1 QNQRM
6 TSLLPPVGVEVF
18 RRFTP
23 ASLEE
28 IQQEA
33 EKNKKKPEKDQS
45 KPASHLQ
52 AGKPLPFIYGH
63 PSPELLS
70 TPLEDLDPFY
80 QSQKTF
86 IVICKTKLIHR
97 FNADRACYL
106 LSPFNCLRS
115 SAIRILINTV
125 FSLFFILTILT
136 NCVSMTMAHMLW
148 ARNVEYVFMI
158 IYTGEVILKLLSRG
172 VCFGRFTFLRDPWNW
187 LDVLNITANVKLIFI
202 LGHIKNLSV
211 LKGFRLANQMSLCAP
226 TPGLKKTAEGLVQS
240 LKWLAVATVLTVFVL
255 SFLALLGMQVF
266 MGVLKHKCV
275 NSSPS
280 DVSLFVCWLVPGQS
294 DLMLCGNSSDS
305 RRCPTGFIC
314 IKTGRNPDYGFT
326 SFDTF
331 GWSLL
336 TVVRIAMQDL
346 LDVLLQLTL
355 QAAGKANI
363 SVFVLIFFPGCF
375 LVVSLS
381 VAAVAIALV
390 KQEKA
395 EAAEAKKTEEEFSWI
410 VKVLKKREDSCLCMN
425 GFLPSPISHLPL
437 FQLKN
442 YKLNSSFNAEIN
454 CVTTNDACRAY
465 VNSINR
471 DLVRSRIFNEHFLGQ
486 QATGEAELLEEHDSP
501 QKKKPAARTL
511 DQENVTVE
519 DTKDEVQPSCCS
531 CADRILQGECCI
543 CSQWL
548 KLKLRPFVLSQ
559 FFDLGIIV
567 CIIINN
573 VFMAME
579 HHRMTM
585 DFEWKL
591 ANSHLVFT
599 AIFTAEL
606 LLKVL
611 ALGIKGYFK
620 VSWHIFDFII
630 VILSLLELFLADI
643 EGLTLLRSVTLLRPL
658 RLGRWWPALRML
670 MKITWFSVG
679 NLSVVLVF
687 VVFMF
692 AVVGTQ
698 LFRQNYQENVC
709 MLSSRCELPRW
720 HMMDFPHAFL
730 LVFRVLS
737 GEWIE
742 CMWDCM
748 KISNK
753 GLCVIY
759 YMAVVLIGNLL
770 VVNLFLYLLLS
781 PSCTSKPGAAA
792 GQGPNKRHAGSWIL
806 ESFRALTVC
815 VQALRVICIIS
826 PNSNDSVKDSSV
838 VEVSGCPG
846 NELKIQA
853 DTNNE
858 EKKQSKTLYLCNVFH
873 IEACLQIIGSTA
885 VDEHF
890 KGERILTPEQ
900 PAPYSTLRKSMDKST
915 SLKFSL
921 LKNFNSYLTYIGNQ
935 RSSDASDCHD
945 GDVQKL
951 QDNKN
956 KTENSPGD
964 CCCAMI
970 GTTVCYSCCPI
981 QNIDTSKGAGRGWYK
996 FRKAC
1001 LLIVQHRLFEIFI
1014 IFIILLSR
1022 AALALEDTLLFHWS
1036 VLQMVLDKADQ
1047 VFTFLFLME
1056 MLLKWT
1062 AFGFRKYF
1070 SSFWCWLD
1078 FLILDV
1084 SLFSSVGVILGYSAA
1099 YLRTLRA
1106 LRTLR
1111 VPSRFK
1117 GMRVVLRVMAAT
1129 APSMCN
1135 SLLVIL
1141 FVWQIFSILGVNM
1154 FAGKFAYCSNHTD
1167 SIIFEVDNKSQ
1178 CYELNDSS
1186 PTDIFWKYNDFNF
1199 DHVGMGLLSL
1209 LIMATSTGWK
1219 EIIYAAVDSTEVDS
1233 QPEYE
1238 SKPVMYLY
1246 FVVFIV
1252 FGCFFSANLFIRFF
1266 VDALHQL
1273 SNKAGGKHAFM
1284 TEEQLKFHGTVRK
1297 MFPKSP
1303 EKAAPRPMNR
1313 FQARLFDLVTAPL
1326 FEILVVA
1333 LICVNAVV
1341 MMMDSDDLSEQGQEI
1356 LMWFLFVFIILY
1368 CIEFFLKIT
1377 ALRRHYF
1384 SFGLNI
1390 LDFVVLIFM
1399 ILGLFF
1405 SDLLEKYFVSP
1416 AAVFILRLARVSR
1429 VLPFFR
1435 LGRRIQMLL
1444 TSFMMSLPALMNIG
1458 LLFLLVVYTYS
1469 FVGMRIFYIINFGT
1483 IGDSMISMILFS
1495 PSSAWSLLVWNST
1508 KYSAPTV
1515 VPLWDWANLS
1525 AGVIFFCSYVLLH
1538 LLLVV
1543 HLFIAVI
1550 LESFN
1555 SREAEDAVVLQMFYN
1570 TWREFDPE
1578 ASQVIQYSELSD
1590 FCDALQD
1597 PLRIPKPNNIRLIN
1611 MDLPLLPGDQICCLD
1626 VLKPLMTQVT
1636 FGEEREMD
1644 SLKAQLKKKFIGNNT
1659 TKVSHEP
1666 ISSTLQRKQED
1677 VAAAVIQRA
1686 FRKHQVQNR
1695 PGGAYGAPD
1704 KPEDEAT
1711 GMLVSSQ

>member
-1 QNQRM
+1 MSWFEFWSSRLQRAEHLMKTQQLTPSQRNQLHGNHEVRMELRNQRM

-28 IQQEA
+28 IEQEA

-52 AGKPLPFIYGH
+52 AGKPLPFIYGD

-86 IVICKTKLIHR
+86 IVICKKKLIHR
-97 FNADRACYL
+97 FDADPACYL

-115 SAIRILINTV
+115 SAIRILLHPI
-125 FSLFFILTILT
+125 FSVLFILTILT
-136 NCVSMTMAHMLW
+136 NCILMTMPHTLW
-148 ARNVEYVFMI
+148 TRDVEYVFMI
-158 IYTGEVILKLLSRG
+158 IYIGEVILKLLSRG

-187 LDVLNITANVKLIFI
+187 LDVLNIIASVIAMSVGLREFAALKTI
-202 LGHIKNLSV
+202 SRV
-211 LKGFRLANQMSLCAP
+211 LKLFSYM
-226 TPGLKKTAEGLVQS
+226 PGPKKTAERLVQS
-240 LKWLAVATVLTVFVL
+240 LKWLAIAMVLMVFVL
-255 SFLALLGMQVF
+255 SILALIGTQFF

-275 NSSPS
+275 ISSPS
-280 DVSLFVCWLVPGQS
+280 GRMDTPTTEQPEYFVTHNETIHFYDNFVFEDYINKVENLYFMPGQS
-294 DLMLCGNSSDS
+294 DPMLCGNSSDS
-305 RRCPTGFIC
+305 RRCPRGFTC
-314 IKTGRNPDYGFT
+314 MKTGRNPEYGFT

-331 GWSLL
+331 SWSLL
-336 TVVRIAMQDL
+336 AVVRIAMQDL
-346 LDVLLQLTL
+346 SDVLLQLTL
-355 QAAGKANI
+355 QAAGKAYM

-375 LVVSLS
+375 LVVSLF
-381 VAAVAIALV
+381 VAVVAIALV

-410 VKVLKKREDSCLCMN
+410 VKVLKKREDS
-425 GFLPSPISHLPL
+425 
-437 FQLKN
+437 
-442 YKLNSSFNAEIN
+442 E
-454 CVTTNDACRAY
+454 V
-465 VNSINR
+465 
-471 DLVRSRIFNEHFLGQ
+471 
-486 QATGEAELLEEHDSP
+486 TGETELLEEHDSP

-511 DQENVTVE
+511 HQENVTVE

-531 CADRILQGECCI
+531 CTDRILQGECCI

-559 FFDLGIIV
+559 FFDLGIII
-567 CIIINN
+567 CIIINTI
-573 VFMAME
+573 FMAMD
-579 HHRMTM
+579 HHEMRPK
-585 DFEWKL
+585 FGKKL
-591 ANSHLVFT
+591 ANSNVVFT

-620 VSWHIFDFII
+620 VSWHIFDFIVI
-630 VILSLLELFLADI
+630 ILSLLDLCLANVK
-643 EGLTLLRSVTLLRPL
+643 GLSLLRSVRLLRPL
-658 RLGRWWPALRML
+658 RLGRWWSALGML

-698 LFRQNYQENVC
+698 LFQQNYQDHEENVC
-709 MLSSRCELPRW
+709 MFSSRCKLPRW
-720 HMMDFPHAFL
+720 HMMDFSHSFL

-759 YMAVVLIGNLL
+759 YMAVVLIGNIL
-770 VVNLFLYLLLS
+770 VLNLFLHLFLS
-781 PSCTSKPGAAA
+781 PFCTNKPGSAA

-806 ESFRALTVC
+806 ESFRALTGKRTHANTDQKVESKNKDR
-815 VQALRVICIIS
+815 QDYLALTPVSSGQPSLRQH
-826 PNSNDSVKDSSV
+826 SNDSVKDSSV
-838 VEVSGCPG
+838 VELSRSPG
-846 NELKIQA
+846 NIFKIQS

-858 EKKQSKTLYLCNVFH
+858 EKKQNH
-873 IEACLQIIGSTA
+873 G
-885 VDEHF
+885 H
-890 KGERILTPEQ
+890 
-900 PAPYSTLRKSMDKST
+900 
-915 SLKFSL
+915 
-921 LKNFNSYLTYIGNQ
+921 
-935 RSSDASDCHD
+935 
-945 GDVQKL
+945 VQEL
-951 QDNKN
+951 QDNKSQ
-956 KTENSPGD
+956 TENSPGD
-964 CCCAMI
+964 CCCAI
-970 GTTVCYSCCPI
+970 CYNCCPI
-981 QNIDTSKGAGRGWYK
+981 QDIDTSKGAGRGWYK

-1014 IFIILLSR
+1014 IFIVLLSS
-1022 AALALEDTLLFHWS
+1022 AALALEDTMLFHRP

-1062 AFGFRKYF
+1062 AFGFKKYF

-1084 SLFSSVGVILGYSAA
+1084 SLFSSVCVMLGYSAA

-1117 GMRVVLRVMAAT
+1117 GTRAVLRVMAAT

-1135 SLLVIL
+1135 SLLVVL
-1141 FVWQIFSILGVNM
+1141 FVWLIFSILGVNL
-1154 FAGKFAYCSNHTD
+1154 FAGRFAYCSNHTD
-1167 SIIFEVDNKSQ
+1167 GIIFEVNNKMQ
-1178 CYELNDSS
+1178 CYELIDSS
-1186 PTDIFWKYNDFNF
+1186 PTEVYWKYTEFNF

-1209 LIMATSTGWK
+1209 LIMATSADWK
-1219 EIIYAAVDSTEVDS
+1219 EIIYSAVDSTEVDI
-1233 QPEYE
+1233 QPVHE
-1238 SKPVMYLY
+1238 SRPVMYLY
-1246 FVVFIV
+1246 FVLFII

-1266 VDALHQL
+1266 VDTLHQL
-1273 SNKAGGKHAFM
+1273 SNKAGGKHVFM

-1303 EKAAPRPMNR
+1303 EKAAPRPTNR

-1326 FEILVVA
+1326 FEILVVV
-1333 LICVNAVV
+1333 LICVNVVV
-1341 MMMDSDDLSEQGQEI
+1341 MMMESDDLSEQGQEV
-1356 LMWFLFVFIILY
+1356 LMWFLYIFLILY

-1377 ALRRHYF
+1377 ALRWHYF

-1399 ILGLFF
+1399 ISGLFI
-1405 SDLLEKYFVSP
+1405 SDLLAHYFVSP
-1416 AAVFILRLARVSR
+1416 AALFLLRLARISR

-1444 TSFMMSLPALMNIG
+1444 TGFMMSLPALMNIG

-1469 FVGMRIFYIINFGT
+1469 FVGTRIFYMINFGT

-1495 PSSAWSLLVWNST
+1495 LSPTWSLLVRNST
-1508 KYSAPTV
+1508 KYSPPTV
-1515 VPLWDWANLS
+1515 IPLGYWANLS
-1525 AGVIFFCSYVLLH
+1525 AGVVFFCSYVLLH

-1555 SREAEDAVVLQMFYN
+1555 SREAEDAVLLQMFYN
-1570 TWREFDPE
+1570 TWRKFDPE

-1626 VLKPLMTQVT
+1626 VLKALMTQT
-1636 FGEEREMD
+1636 FGEEREME
-1644 SLKAQLKKKFIGNNT
+1644 SLKDQLEKKFTGNNR
-1659 TKVSHEP
+1659 KQVSHEP
-1666 ISSTLQRKQED
+1666 ISSTLQRKQEE

-1686 FRKHQVQNR
+1686 FRKHQAQN
-1695 PGGAYGAPD
+1695 GAPD
-1704 KPEDEAT
+1704 QPEDKTT
-1711 GMLVSSQ
+1711 GVSASSQ

>member
-1 QNQRM
+1 MSWFEFWSSRLQRAEHLMKTQQLTPSQRNQLHGNHEVRMELQNQRM

-52 AGKPLPFIYGH
+52 AGKPLPFIYRA

-86 IVICKTKLIHR
+86 IVICKKKLIHR
-97 FNADRACYL
+97 FDADPACYL

-115 SAIRILINTV
+115 SAIRILLHPI
-125 FSLFFILTILT
+125 FSVLFILTILT
-136 NCVSMTMAHMLW
+136 NCILMTMPHMLW
-148 ARNVEYVFMI
+148 TRDVEYVFMI
-158 IYTGEVILKLLSRG
+158 IYIGEVILKLLSRG

-187 LDVLNITANVKLIFI
+187 LDVLNIISSVIAMSVGLREFAALKTI
-202 LGHIKNLSV
+202 SRV
-211 LKGFRLANQMSLCAP
+211 LKLFSYM
-226 TPGLKKTAEGLVQS
+226 PGPKKTAERLVQS
-240 LKWLAVATVLTVFVL
+240 LKWLAIAMVLMVFVL
-255 SFLALLGMQVF
+255 SILALIGTQFF

-275 NSSPS
+275 ISSPS
-280 DVSLFVCWLVPGQS
+280 GRMDTPTTEQPEYFVTHNETIHFYDNFVFEDYINKVENLYFMPGQS
-294 DLMLCGNSSDS
+294 DPMLCGNSSDS
-305 RRCPTGFIC
+305 RRCPRGFTC
-314 IKTGRNPDYGFT
+314 MKTGRNPEYGFT

-331 GWSLL
+331 SWSLL
-336 TVVRIAMQDL
+336 AVVRIAMQDL
-346 LDVLLQLTL
+346 SDVLLQLTL
-355 QAAGKANI
+355 QAAGKAYM
-363 SVFVLIFFPGCF
+363 SVFVLVFFPGCF
-375 LVVSLS
+375 LVVSLF
-381 VAAVAIALV
+381 VAVVAIALV

-410 VKVLKKREDSCLCMN
+410 VKVLKKREDS
-425 GFLPSPISHLPL
+425 
-437 FQLKN
+437 
-442 YKLNSSFNAEIN
+442 E
-454 CVTTNDACRAY
+454 V
-465 VNSINR
+465 
-471 DLVRSRIFNEHFLGQ
+471 
-486 QATGEAELLEEHDSP
+486 TGETELLEEHDSA

-511 DQENVTVE
+511 HQENVTVE

-531 CADRILQGECCI
+531 CTDRILQGECCI

-559 FFDLGIIV
+559 FFDLGIII
-567 CIIINN
+567 CIIINTI
-573 VFMAME
+573 FMAMD
-579 HHRMTM
+579 HHEMRPK
-585 DFEWKL
+585 FGKKL
-591 ANSHLVFT
+591 ANSNVVFT

-620 VSWHIFDFII
+620 VSWHIFDFIVI
-630 VILSLLELFLADI
+630 ILSLLDLCLANVK
-643 EGLTLLRSVTLLRPL
+643 GLSLLRSVRLLRPL
-658 RLGRWWPALRML
+658 RLGRWWSDLGIL
-670 MKITWFSVG
+670 MKMTWFSVG

-698 LFRQNYQENVC
+698 LFQQNYQDHEENVC
-709 MLSSRCELPRW
+709 MFSSRCKLPRW
-720 HMMDFPHAFL
+720 HMMDFSHSFL

-759 YMAVVLIGNLL
+759 YMAVVLIGNIL
-770 VVNLFLYLLLS
+770 VLNLFLHLFLS
-781 PSCTSKPGAAA
+781 PFCTNKPGSAA

-806 ESFRALTVC
+806 ESFRALTGKRTHANTDQKVESKNKDR
-815 VQALRVICIIS
+815 QDYLALTPVSSGQPSLRHH
-826 PNSNDSVKDSSV
+826 SNDSVKDSSV
-838 VEVSGCPG
+838 VELSRSPG
-846 NELKIQA
+846 NIFKIQA

-858 EKKQSKTLYLCNVFH
+858 EKKQNH
-873 IEACLQIIGSTA
+873 
-885 VDEHF
+885 
-890 KGERILTPEQ
+890 
-900 PAPYSTLRKSMDKST
+900 
-915 SLKFSL
+915 
-921 LKNFNSYLTYIGNQ
+921 
-935 RSSDASDCHD
+935 
-945 GDVQKL
+945 GDVQEL
-951 QDNKN
+951 QDNKSQ
-956 KTENSPGD
+956 TENSPGD
-964 CCCAMI
+964 CCCAI
-970 GTTVCYSCCPI
+970 CYNCCPI
-981 QNIDTSKGAGRGWYK
+981 QDIDTSKGAGRGWYK

-1014 IFIILLSR
+1014 IFIVLLSS
-1022 AALALEDTLLFHWS
+1022 AALALEDTMLFHRP

-1062 AFGFRKYF
+1062 AFGFKKYF

-1084 SLFSSVGVILGYSAA
+1084 SLFSSVCVMLGHSAA

-1117 GMRVVLRVMAAT
+1117 GTRAVLRVMAAT

-1135 SLLVIL
+1135 SLLVVL
-1141 FVWQIFSILGVNM
+1141 FVWLIFSILGVNL
-1154 FAGKFAYCSNHTD
+1154 FAGRFAYCSNHTD
-1167 SIIFEVDNKSQ
+1167 GIIFEVNNKMQ
-1178 CYELNDSS
+1178 CYELVGSS
-1186 PTDIFWKYNDFNF
+1186 PTEVYWKYTEFNF

-1209 LIMATSTGWK
+1209 LIMATSADWK
-1219 EIIYAAVDSTEVDS
+1219 EIIYSAVDSTEVDI
-1233 QPEYE
+1233 QPVHE
-1238 SKPVMYLY
+1238 SRPVMYLY
-1246 FVVFIV
+1246 FVLFII

-1273 SNKAGGKHAFM
+1273 SNKAGGKHVFM

-1297 MFPKSP
+1297 MFSKSP
-1303 EKAAPRPMNR
+1303 EKSAPRPTNR

-1326 FEILVVA
+1326 FEILVVV
-1333 LICVNAVV
+1333 LICVNVVV
-1341 MMMDSDDLSEQGQEI
+1341 MMMESDDLSEQGQEV
-1356 LMWFLFVFIILY
+1356 LMWFLYIFLILY

-1399 ILGLFF
+1399 ILGLFI
-1405 SDLLEKYFVSP
+1405 SDLLAHYFVSP
-1416 AAVFILRLARVSR
+1416 AALFLLRLARISR

-1444 TSFMMSLPALMNIG
+1444 TGFMMSLPALMNIG

-1469 FVGMRIFYIINFGT
+1469 FVGTRIFYMINFGT

-1495 PSSAWSLLVWNST
+1495 LSPTWSLLVRNST
-1508 KYSAPTV
+1508 KYSPPTV
-1515 VPLWDWANLS
+1515 IPLGYWANLS
-1525 AGVIFFCSYVLLH
+1525 AGVVFFCSYVLLH

-1555 SREAEDAVVLQMFYN
+1555 SREAEDAVLLQMFYN
-1570 TWREFDPE
+1570 TWRKFDPE

-1626 VLKPLMTQVT
+1626 VLKALMTQT
-1636 FGEEREMD
+1636 FGEEREME
-1644 SLKAQLKKKFIGNNT
+1644 SLKDQLEKKFTGNNRT
-1659 TKVSHEP
+1659 QVSHEP
-1666 ISSTLQRKQED
+1666 ISSTLKRKQEE

-1686 FRKHQVQNR
+1686 FRKHQAQN
-1695 PGGAYGAPD
+1695 GAPD
-1704 KPEDEAT
+1704 QPEDKTT
-1711 GMLVSSQ
+1711 GVSASSQ

>member
-1 QNQRM
+1 MSWFEFWSSRLQQAEHLMKTQLTPSQRNQLHGNHEVRMELQNQRM

-115 SAIRILINTV
+115 SAIRILLHPV

-187 LDVLNITANVKLIFI
+187 LDVLNITASGIA
-202 LGHIKNLSV
+202 LSV
-211 LKGFRLANQMSLCAP
+211 GLREFAALKTISRVLKLFSYL
-226 TPGLKKTAEGLVQS
+226 PGLKKTAEGLVQS

-280 DVSLFVCWLVPGQS
+280 GMMDTPTTEQPEYFLTNNVTINFYDNFVVEDYINNVENLNFMPGQS

-410 VKVLKKREDSCLCMN
+410 VKVLKKREDS
-425 GFLPSPISHLPL
+425 
-437 FQLKN
+437 
-442 YKLNSSFNAEIN
+442 E
-454 CVTTNDACRAY
+454 
-465 VNSINR
+465 
-471 DLVRSRIFNEHFLGQ
+471 
-486 QATGEAELLEEHDSP
+486 ATGEAELLEEHDSP

-792 GQGPNKRHAGSWIL
+792 GQGPNKRHARSWIL
-806 ESFRALTVC
+806 ESFRALTGKKTNADTDQKVESKSKDR
-815 VQALRVICIIS
+815 QDYLALTLV
-826 PNSNDSVKDSSV
+826 SNDSVKDSSV

-858 EKKQSKTLYLCNVFH
+858 EKKQK
-873 IEACLQIIGSTA
+873 
-885 VDEHF
+885 
-890 KGERILTPEQ
+890 
-900 PAPYSTLRKSMDKST
+900 
-915 SLKFSL
+915 
-921 LKNFNSYLTYIGNQ
+921 
-935 RSSDASDCHD
+935 D

-964 CCCAMI
+964 CCCAI
-970 GTTVCYSCCPI
+970 CYSCCPI

-1014 IFIILLSR
+1014 IFIILLSS

-1084 SLFSSVGVILGYSAA
+1084 SLFSSVGVMLGYSAA

-1154 FAGKFAYCSNHTD
+1154 FAGKFAYCSNHTG
-1167 SIIFEVDNKSQ
+1167 SVIFEVDNKSQ

-1219 EIIYAAVDSTEVDS
+1219 EIIYAAVDSTKVDIR
-1233 QPEYE
+1233 PEYE

-1252 FGCFFSANLFIRFF
+1252 FDCFFSANLFIRFF

-1273 SNKAGGKHAFM
+1273 SNKAGGKHVFM

-1416 AAVFILRLARVSR
+1416 AAFFILRLARVSR

-1444 TSFMMSLPALMNIG
+1444 TGFMMSLPALMNIG

-1469 FVGMRIFYIINFGT
+1469 FVGMRIFYMINFGT
-1483 IGDSMISMILFS
+1483 IGDSMISMILFG

-1543 HLFIAVI
+1543 HLVIAVI

-1626 VLKPLMTQVT
+1626 VLKALMTQT

-1644 SLKAQLKKKFIGNNT
+1644 SLKAQLKKKFMGNNT
-1659 TKVSHEP
+1659 TKVSHETT
-1666 ISSTLQRKQED
+1666 SSTLQRKQED

>member
-1 QNQRM
+1 MSWFEFWSNRLQQAEHLMKTQLTPPQRNQLHGNHEVRLELQNQRM

-18 RRFTP
+18 RRFMP

-33 EKNKKKPEKDQS
+33 EKNKKPEKDQS

-52 AGKPLPFIYGH
+52 AGKPLPFIYGD
-63 PSPELLS
+63 PPPELLS

-86 IVICKTKLIHR
+86 TVICKKKLIHR
-97 FNADRACYL
+97 FNADPACYL

-115 SAIRILINTV
+115 SAIKILLHPV
-125 FSLFFILTILT
+125 FSLFFILTIVT
-136 NCVSMTMAHMLW
+136 NCVFMTMPHMLW
-148 ARNVEYVFMI
+148 TINVEYVFMI

-187 LDVLNITANVKLIFI
+187 LDVLNITASVIA
-202 LGHIKNLSV
+202 LSV
-211 LKGFRLANQMSLCAP
+211 GLREFAALKTISRVLKLFSYL
-226 TPGLKKTAEGLVQS
+226 PGLKKTAERLVQS

-255 SFLALLGMQVF
+255 SVLALLGMQFF

-280 DVSLFVCWLVPGQS
+280 GMMDTPTTEQPEYFLTNKTINFYDNFVFEDYIDNVENLYFMPGQS
-294 DLMLCGNSSDS
+294 DHMLCGNSSDS
-305 RRCPTGFIC
+305 RRCPMGFTC
-314 IKTGRNPDYGFT
+314 IKTGRNPEYGFT

-336 TVVRIAMQDL
+336 AVVRIAMQDR

-410 VKVLKKREDSCLCMN
+410 VKVLTKRVD
-425 GFLPSPISHLPL
+425 
-437 FQLKN
+437 
-442 YKLNSSFNAEIN
+442 
-454 CVTTNDACRAY
+454 
-465 VNSINR
+465 
-471 DLVRSRIFNEHFLGQ
+471 NEV
-486 QATGEAELLEEHDSP
+486 TGETKLLGGHNSP

-511 DQENVTVE
+511 DQENITVE

-567 CIIINN
+567 CIIINT
-573 VFMAME
+573 VFMAVE

-585 DFEWKL
+585 DFQWKL
-591 ANSHLVFT
+591 ANLHLVFT

-630 VILSLLELFLADI
+630 VIHSLLDFFLSGI
-643 EGLTLLRSVTLLRPL
+643 EGLSLFSVALLRPL
-658 RLGRWWPALRML
+658 RLGRWWSALHLL

-687 VVFMF
+687 VAFMF

-698 LFRQNYQENVC
+698 LFQQNYQENVC

-720 HMMDFPHAFL
+720 HMMDFSHTFL

-781 PSCTSKPGAAA
+781 PSCANKPGAAA

-806 ESFRALTVC
+806 ESFRALTGRRTYADTDQKVESKNKDR
-815 VQALRVICIIS
+815 QHYLALTPV
-826 PNSNDSVKDSSV
+826 SNDSVKDSSV
-838 VEVSGCPG
+838 VELSGSPG
-846 NELKIQA
+846 NEFKIQA
-853 DTNNE
+853 DTNKE
-858 EKKQSKTLYLCNVFH
+858 EKKQK
-873 IEACLQIIGSTA
+873 I
-885 VDEHF
+885 
-890 KGERILTPEQ
+890 
-900 PAPYSTLRKSMDKST
+900 
-915 SLKFSL
+915 
-921 LKNFNSYLTYIGNQ
+921 
-935 RSSDASDCHD
+935 

-951 QDNKN
+951 QDNEN
-956 KTENSPGD
+956 QTENSPGD
-964 CCCAMI
+964 CCCAI
-970 GTTVCYSCCPI
+970 CYSCCPI
-981 QNIDTSKGAGRGWYK
+981 QDIDTSKGAGRGWYK

-1014 IFIILLSR
+1014 IFIILLSS
-1022 AALALEDTLLFHWS
+1022 AALALEDTLLFHRP

-1084 SLFSSVGVILGYSAA
+1084 SLFSSVGVMLGYSAA

-1117 GMRVVLRVMAAT
+1117 GMRVVLRDMAAI

-1135 SLLVIL
+1135 SLLVVV
-1141 FVWQIFSILGVNM
+1141 FVWLIFSILGVNM

-1167 SIIFEVDNKSQ
+1167 DVIFEVDNRTQ
-1178 CYELNDSS
+1178 CYELNDNSS
-1186 PTDIFWKYNDFNF
+1186 TGIFWKYNDFNF

-1209 LIMATSTGWK
+1209 LIMATSTGWT
-1219 EIIYAAVDSTEVDS
+1219 EIIYAAVDSTKVDI

-1246 FVVFIV
+1246 FVLFIV

-1273 SNKAGGKHAFM
+1273 SNKAGGKHVFM
-1284 TEEQLKFHGTVRK
+1284 TEEQLKFHGTIRK

-1303 EKAAPRPMNR
+1303 EKAAPRPTNR
-1313 FQARLFDLVTAPL
+1313 FQARLFDLMTAPL

-1333 LICVNAVV
+1333 LISVNAVV
-1341 MMMDSDDLSEQGQEI
+1341 MMMDSDDLSEQGQEV

-1384 SFGLNI
+1384 NFGLNI

-1405 SDLLEKYFVSP
+1405 SELLEKYFVSP
-1416 AAVFILRLARVSR
+1416 AAFFILRLARISR

-1444 TSFMMSLPALMNIG
+1444 TGFMMSLPALMNIG
-1458 LLFLLVVYTYS
+1458 FLFLLVVYTYS
-1469 FVGMRIFYIINFGT
+1469 FVGMRIFYMINFGT

-1508 KYSAPTV
+1508 KYSPPTI
-1515 VPLWDWANLS
+1515 VPLWYWANLS
-1525 AGVIFFCSYVLLH
+1525 AGVVFFCSYVLLH

-1555 SREAEDAVVLQMFYN
+1555 SREAEDAVLLQMFYN

-1578 ASQVIQYSELSD
+1578 ALQVIRYSELSD

-1626 VLKPLMTQVT
+1626 VLKALMTQT
-1636 FGEEREMD
+1636 YGEEREMD
-1644 SLKAQLKKKFIGNNT
+1644 SLKAQLEKKFTGNNT

-1686 FRKHQVQNR
+1686 FRKHQVRNR
-1695 PGGAYGAPD
+1695 PDGADGAPD
-1704 KPEDEAT
+1704 QPEDEAT